1 VKFKNDLERRV
12 FETACLVFGDAVSIE
27 HNKTIQIEVVTS
39 AEVAS
44 FVGPPRKEIDV
55 ITANIADVKL
65 LISCKDFGNSKAEPA
80 HVQEWVAVVNTM
92 NRYSAG
98 TRYLGLVISPSGFTS
113 GCEPWAS
120 THNLG
125 LIPPLKGKKLSF
137 SVNTSLQMVER
148 VLRAFSKRLN
158 FPYES
163 LKQPPTFY
171 DFVYKLTEPFEGRDQ
186 NAIENGDRYKL
197 IETGWISSFG
207 ELVRMLQGETLE
219 SITATATG
227 IYVGFSNSLAFHM
240 LGAQIIFGRTGQAL
254 PSDEIVDLSCQKN
267 FSGEQCSMS
276 FLLSMVI
283 GKQVTSAGDW
293 GSRFELGLSEDL
305 MLAIEPN
312 RLQVYRTRNPV
323 DDNLL

>member
-1 VKFKNDLERRV
+1 VNFKNDLEKCV
-12 FETACLVFGDAVSIE
+12 YETACLVFGDAVTIE
-27 HNKTIQIEVVTS
+27 HNKTIQIEVSLAT
-39 AEVAS
+39 EVAS
-44 FVGPPRKEIDV
+44 FVGPPKKEIDV

-98 TRYLGLVISPSGFTS
+98 TRFIGLVISPSGFTS

-137 SVNTSLQMVER
+137 SVDTSLQMVER
-148 VLRAFSKRLN
+148 VLRAFAKRLN
-158 FPYES
+158 FPYEN
-163 LKQPPTFY
+163 LTQPPTFY

-186 NAIENGDRYKL
+186 NAVENGGRYEL

-207 ELVRMLQGETLE
+207 ELVRILKGETLE
-219 SITATATG
+219 SIATTATG
-227 IYVGFSNSLAFHM
+227 IYASFSNGLAFHM
-240 LGAQIIFGRTGQAL
+240 LGAQIIFGRVGQTL
-254 PSDEIVDLSCQKN
+254 PSDEIVDLPCQKN

-276 FLLSMVI
+276 FLLSMVV

-293 GSRFELGLSEDL
+293 GSRFEFGLSDDL

>member
-1 VKFKNDLERRV
+1 VNFKNDLEKCV
-12 FETACLVFGDAVSIE
+12 YETACLVFGDAVTIE
-27 HNKTIQIEVVTS
+27 HNKTIQIEVAIAT
-39 AEVAS
+39 EVAS
-44 FVGPPRKEIDV
+44 FVGPPKKEIDV

-98 TRYLGLVISPSGFTS
+98 TRFIGLVISPSGFTS

-137 SVNTSLQMVER
+137 SVDTSLQMVER
-148 VLRAFSKRLN
+148 VLRAFAKRLN
-158 FPYES
+158 FPYEN
-163 LKQPPTFY
+163 LTQPPTFY

-186 NAIENGDRYKL
+186 NAVENGGRYKL

-207 ELVRMLQGETLE
+207 ELVRILEGETLE
-219 SITATATG
+219 SIATTATG
-227 IYVGFSNSLAFHM
+227 IYASFSNGLAFHM
-240 LGAQIIFGRTGQAL
+240 LGAQIIFGRVGQAL
-254 PSDEIVDLSCQKN
+254 PLDEIVDLPCQKN

-293 GSRFELGLSEDL
+293 GSRFEFGLSDDL

-312 RLQVYRTRNPV
+312 RLQVYRTRNPI

>member
-1 VKFKNDLERRV
+1 MKFKNDLERRV
-12 FETACLVFGDAVSIE
+12 FETAGLVFGDAVSIE
-27 HNKTIQIEVVTS
+27 HNKTIQIEVATS
-39 AEVAS
+39 TEVAS
-44 FVGPPRKEIDV
+44 FVGPPKKEIDV

-65 LISCKDFGNSKAEPA
+65 LISCKEFGNSKAEPA

-92 NRYSAG
+92 NHYSAG

-137 SVNTSLQMVER
+137 TVDTCLQMVER

-158 FPYES
+158 FPYEG
-163 LKQPPTFY
+163 LQQPPVFY

-197 IETGWISSFG
+197 LETGWISSFG
-207 ELVRMLQGETLE
+207 ELVKMLKGETLE
-219 SITATATG
+219 SVTTTAVG
-227 IYVGFSNSLAFHM
+227 IYAGFSNGLAFHM
-240 LGAQIIFGRTGQAL
+240 LGAQIRFGHIGQPPPL
-254 PSDEIVDLSCQKN
+254 DEIVELPCQKN

-276 FLLSMVI
+276 ILLSVVI
-283 GKQVTSAGDW
+283 GKKVTSAGDW
-293 GSRFELGLSEDL
+293 GSRFEFGLSDDL
-305 MLAIEPN
+305 MLAIEPQ
-312 RLQVYRTRNPV
+312 RLEVYRTRNPV